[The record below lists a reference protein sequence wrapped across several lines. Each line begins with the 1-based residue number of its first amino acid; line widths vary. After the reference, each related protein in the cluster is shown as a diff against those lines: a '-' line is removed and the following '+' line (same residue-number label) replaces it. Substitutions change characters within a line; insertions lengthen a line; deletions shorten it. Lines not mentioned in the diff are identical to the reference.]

1 MLYKVEYTAAARKQL
16 KKLPRDILP
25 RIIHGIEQLPE
36 NPRPEG
42 VKKLSGY
49 KDYYRLR
56 VGDYRIVYS
65 IQDEILV
72 IMIIKIAPR
81 KNVYQRL

>member
-1 MLYKVEYTAAARKQL
+1 MRYKLEYTDAARKQL

-42 VKKLSGY
+42 VNYPSG
-49 KDYYRLR
+49 
-56 VGDYRIVYS
+56 S
-65 IQDEILV
+65 
-72 IMIIKIAPR
+72 
-81 KNVYQRL
+81 